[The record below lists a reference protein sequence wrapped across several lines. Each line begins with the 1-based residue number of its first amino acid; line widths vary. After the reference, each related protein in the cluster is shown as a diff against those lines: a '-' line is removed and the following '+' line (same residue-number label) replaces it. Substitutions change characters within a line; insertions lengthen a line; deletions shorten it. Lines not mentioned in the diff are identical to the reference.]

1 VATDKIIWSETYDRQ
16 MATIAGLQKDIVRDV
31 SQKLQTKLSSAD
43 EAKLAKNH
51 TSNAEAY
58 KLYLQGRY
66 YWNKRTPGENEKA
79 LKYYED
85 AIALDPTYALA
96 YAALADSYLLQ
107 LLSTHRAE
115 RLPKA
120 RTAAI
125 KALEID
131 DTLGEAHAA
140 LAEVEVSEWN
150 WPAAERGFKR
160 ALELN
165 PNYPTAHH
173 WYAEYLS
180 RFGRHDE
187 AIREIRRAQELDP
200 LSIPISMIAG
210 HVLMMARRY
219 DEAIAQFKQT
229 LEMDPNFHLARVFLA
244 GAYIG
249 KGMYEEALT
258 EAEKRVMRLQD
269 APEGQVARQLENF
282 AEFRAAYRQSGARGF
297 HQKWLERQG
306 AGSERAYMK
315 AGHYAQLGD
324 NDRAFEWLEKAVEKR
339 EGDGYLYVDPQFD
352 PIRDDPRFR
361 ELLKKAGF
369 LN

>member
-1 VATDKIIWSETYDRQ
+1 
-16 MATIAGLQKDIVRDV
+16 M
-31 SQKLQTKLSSAD
+31 QTKLSSAD

-120 RTAAI
+120 RAAAI

-210 HVLMMARRY
+210 NVLMMARRY

-229 LEMDPNFHLARVFLA
+229 IEMDPNFLLARVFLSQ
-244 GAYIG
+244 AYI
-249 KGMYEEALT
+249 
-258 EAEKRVMRLQD
+258 KRGCTKKLSPKLKSASCANRMLLR
-269 APEGQVARQLENF
+269 ARWPGNWRTLRNF
-282 AEFRAAYRQSGARGF
+282 AAAYRQSGARGF
-297 HQKWLERQG
+297 HEKWLERQG
-306 AGSERAYMK
+306 SRQRKGVQK

-339 EGDGYLYVDPQFD
+339 DGDGYLYVDPQFD
-352 PIRDDPRFR
+352 PIRGDPRFR
-361 ELLKKAGF
+361 ELLRKAGF
-369 LN
+369 PN